1 MANEISEIKN
11 NIFNTDGNI
20 VLDEKFDGGG
30 RTQTI
35 KYGLIKLIGNKQ
47 EHRVSMKTI
56 IDITKARE
64 AKFAGQIN
72 IPELNMSVH
81 ISQIVMMRS
90 EIENIKVMNNYTN
103 LSTET
108 IYLDKDFYLLTG
120 IRSKIERENDLY
132 YIDTCHYIFVNE
144 VKQYYLEPE
153 QIQYLV
159 TMVRDEDPDYPHYIK
174 KATKYGRDVRE
185 IHKEQEKKKNR

>member
-35 KYGLIKLIGNKQ
+35 KYGLIKLIGDKQ
-47 EHRVSMKTI
+47 EHRVNMKTI
-56 IDITKARE
+56 LDITKARE

-90 EIENIKVMNNYTN
+90 EIETVRTENNISNLPITN
-103 LSTET
+103 VCLET
-108 IYLDKDFYLLTG
+108 DFTISQH
-120 IRSKIERENDLY
+120 IRPWFIRNCVPY
-132 YIDTCHYIFVNE
+132 YEATVHYMEDSNG
-144 VKQYYLEPE
+144 KQYYLEFDKIKRLLKIE
-153 QIQYLV
+153 FDFDGY
-159 TMVRDEDPDYPHYIK
+159 DYISEIYE
-174 KATKYGRDVRE
+174 YG
-185 IHKEQEKKKNR
+185 ICKNKVQNA